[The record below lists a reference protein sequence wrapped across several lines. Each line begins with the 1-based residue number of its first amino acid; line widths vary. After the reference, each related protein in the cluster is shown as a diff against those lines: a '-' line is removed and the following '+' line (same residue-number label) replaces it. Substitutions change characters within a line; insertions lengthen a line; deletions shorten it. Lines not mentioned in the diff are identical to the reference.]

1 MEEEAAG
8 MAMVGHYLAAVL
20 LAVTVFFLTL
30 YLMNRKGRSG
40 GRLPAGPPCWPLIG
54 SLSTMAF
61 KSSSGAQLPPHL
73 LLTAMGKA
81 YGNVSSMYLGSR
93 LLVVLNG
100 FEMVRDALQR
110 NAEVFSDRPTIPLI
124 TIITQRKGIVFAPYG
139 LVWKQQRRFS
149 LSTLRHFGFGKLD
162 LEPKIIEELQF
173 VKSEFSKAVGTAFS
187 PFHIIN
193 NAVSNII
200 CSMCFGKRF
209 DYDDEEFRTM
219 LSLIVRGMKLAS
231 NSPAM
236 LINVFPLLQY
246 LPFGPFKEVI
256 QIVRDVTSFLKNI
269 IAQHRKTMD
278 PENPRDFIDFYL
290 KEVDREIQRN
300 QNTSFSED
308 YLFYII
314 GDLFVAG
321 TDTTSNTVLWAILF
335 MATYPEVQERVHREI
350 SAVVGE
356 SRPPS
361 LKDKLHMPF
370 TEATLMEI
378 QRMTTVVPLAI
389 PHMASETVGFKDY
402 TIPKGSIVVAN
413 LWSVHRDPSMWEQP
427 DEFNPSRFLDADG
440 NIVKNEAFMPFGI
453 GKRICMGEQ
462 MAKMELF
469 LIFSTLLQSFCFKL
483 PEDCDAPNMIGKFG
497 LTLSPHPFKIIP
509 VSR

>member
-1 MEEEAAG
+1 MLPCCPR
-8 MAMVGHYLAAVL
+8 V
-20 LAVTVFFLTL
+20 
-30 YLMNRKGRSG
+30 RSDG
-40 GRLPAGPPCWPLIG
+40 I
-54 SLSTMAF
+54 
-61 KSSSGAQLPPHL
+61 SGARS
-73 LLTAMGKA
+73 K
-81 YGNVSSMYLGSR
+81 VS
-93 LLVVLNG
+93 
-100 FEMVRDALQR
+100 
-110 NAEVFSDRPTIPLI
+110 
-124 TIITQRKGIVFAPYG
+124 GIVFAPYG
-139 LVWKQQRRFS
+139 MVWKQQRKFS

-187 PFHIIN
+187 PFHVIN

-209 DYDDEEFRTM
+209 DYEDEEFRTM

-236 LINVFPLLQY
+236 LINIIPLLQY
-246 LPFGPFKEVI
+246 LPFGSFKEVA
-256 QIVRDVTSFLKNI
+256 QTVKDVSAFLKNI

-278 PENPRDFIDFYL
+278 PENPCDFVDFYL
-290 KEVDREIQRN
+290 KEIDREIQKN
-300 QNTSFSED
+300 QSTSFSED

-321 TDTTSNTVLWAILF
+321 TDTTSNSVLWAILF
-335 MATYPEVQERVHREI
+335 MAAYPDVQERVQREI
-350 SAVVGE
+350 SIVVGE

-361 LKDKLHMPF
+361 LKDKVHMPF
-370 TEATLMEI
+370 TEATIMEI

-389 PHMASETVGFKDY
+389 PHMASETVDFKGY
-402 TIPKGSIVVAN
+402 IIPKGSIVVAN
-413 LWSVHRDPSMWEQP
+413 LWSVHRDPSMWQHP
-427 DEFNPSRFLDADG
+427 DEFNPSRFLDANG
-440 NIVKNEAFMPFGI
+440 NITRNEAFMPFGI

-483 PEDCDAPNMIGKFG
+483 PEGSEAPNMNGQFG

-509 VSR
+509 VRHQTTC